1 MLNCNFCMKDEKSFS
16 MGAFKCKKVTLFG
29 QPYFYV
35 EKEKNKNFDSLIFTN
50 IENQNHGGIAIR
62 FCPFCGK
69 PFPSII
75 SLDDFIKEGV
85 LEEKIE

>member
-1 MLNCNFCMKDEKSFS
+1 MLNCNFCTKGEKSFS
-16 MGAFKCKKVTLFG
+16 MGAFECKEVNLFG

-35 EKEKNKNFDSLIFTN
+35 KKEKNKNFDSLIFTN
-50 IENQNHGGIAIR
+50 IENQNFGGIAIR

-69 PFPSII
+69 PLPSTL
-75 SLDDFIKEGV
+75 SLDAFIKEGV